1 MSTLNDANDATLLL
15 SFPSDRETV
24 ITRVFDA
31 PRSLVFAAMTQP
43 EHVRQW
49 YGLRDHTMKVCEID
63 LRVGGKWRYV
73 MQMPDG
79 NEFAFSGEYLEIVP
93 PDRLV
98 STEWFEAIPGSDY
111 VVTTTFVEQDGKT
124 TLTSHLRYKSPEY
137 RDGHVN
143 SGMEWGMR
151 QTFARLDEHLTD
163 MATAEREIVLTRT
176 FAAPRELVF
185 NAWTDP
191 AHIDQWWGPNGC
203 RNETFEMDVRPGGMW
218 RYVMHAP
225 DGTDYDNRSVYHEV
239 VAPERLVYTLG
250 SDMEN
255 DPAAFHV
262 TVTFVALGNET
273 QLTIRMRFATAA
285 QRAAKAAFGAIELGQ
300 QTLARFAEHLQ
311 KLR

>member
-1 MSTLNDANDATLLL
+1 MSTLNDANDASLRL

-93 PDRLV
+93 PERLV
-98 STEWFEAIPGSDY
+98 ATEWFEAIPGADY
-111 VVTTTFVEQDGKT
+111 VVMTTFGEQDGKT
-124 TLTSHLRYKSPEY
+124 ILTSHLRYKLPEH

-143 SGMEWGMR
+143 AGMEWGMR
-151 QTFARLDEHLTD
+151 QTFARLDEHLAD

-176 FAAPRELVF
+176 FAAPRALVF

-225 DGTDYDNRSVYHEV
+225 DGIDYDNRSVYHEV
-239 VAPERLVYTLG
+239 VAPERLVYTQG
-250 SDMEN
+250 HDIEN
-255 DPAAFHV
+255 DPDAFHV
-262 TVTFVALGNET
+262 TVTFVALGDET

-285 QRAAKAAFGAIELGQ
+285 QRAAKVAFGAIELGQ
-300 QTLARFAEHLQ
+300 QTLARFAEHL
-311 KLR
+311 RNMG

>member
-1 MSTLNDANDATLLL
+1 MSTQNDASLTLT
-15 SFPSDRETV
+15 FPSDRETV

-31 PRSLVFAAMTQP
+31 PRKLVFAAMTQP

-49 YGLRDHTMKVCEID
+49 YGLYDHTMKVCEID

-73 MQMPDG
+73 VQMPDG

-93 PDRLV
+93 PERLV

-111 VVTTTFVEQDGKT
+111 VATVTFTEKDGKT
-124 TLTSHLRYKSPEY
+124 TLTNHLRYKTPEH

-151 QTFARLDEHLTD
+151 QTFARLDEHLVD
-163 MATAEREIVLTRT
+163 MATTDREIVLTRT
-176 FAAPRELVF
+176 FDAPRDLVF
-185 NAWTDP
+185 QAWTDP
-191 AHIDQWWGPNGC
+191 AHIDQWWGPNGY
-203 RNETFEMDVRPGGMW
+203 RNETYEMDVRPGGMW

-239 VAPERLVYTLG
+239 VAPERLVYTQG
-250 SDMEN
+250 SDVEA
-255 DPAAFHV
+255 DPSAFHV
-262 TVTFVALGNET
+262 TVTFEPLGNKT
-273 QLTIRMRFATAA
+273 RLTIRMRFATAE
-285 QRAAKAAFGAIELGQ
+285 QRAATVAFGAIELGQ

-311 KLR
+311 NMR